1 MLTVKAFIFSLLLQF
16 IISSLFGTN
25 TSSSFGLSINISTSE
40 VIKVTV
46 TFPKPIE
53 YSHGL
58 VYLHQFHYLQIA
70 TKSATPSPTI
80 DFQEAEGTTISS
92 EVMISTDNPGYSGN
106 IYFDFG
112 FGSEAYVEF
121 QRLETKPNGAYYNY
135 IDWYSIDGEFCSS
148 L

>member
-1 MLTVKAFIFSLLLQF
+1 M
-16 IISSLFGTN
+16 
-25 TSSSFGLSINISTSE
+25 
-40 VIKVTV
+40 
-46 TFPKPIE
+46 
-53 YSHGL
+53 
-58 VYLHQFHYLQIA
+58 YLHQFHYLQIA

-135 IDWYSIDGEFCSS
+135 IDWYSIDGEFF
-148 L
+148 LLFEKQPMMIV